1 MAGASDRNF
10 IILDDWGQHVK
21 LLNGDTALEEGDM
34 VTFSSNVLVE
44 VADSNTV
51 GAIGICA
58 QDIAAGAYGT
68 VYTAGV
74 FQGTAA
80 TGTDFGHLDEVFN
93 AGASTLDA
101 GTANDIP
108 VGRVVD
114 HDPASGGAVKFVL
127 LSCLTGDHTA
137 KA

>member
-1 MAGASDRNF
+1 MAAASDRNF
-10 IILDDWGQHVK
+10 KILDDWGQHVN

-34 VTFSSNVLVE
+34 VTFASNVLVE

-51 GAIGICA
+51 GAVGVCA

-74 FQGTAA
+74 FEGTAA
-80 TGTDFGHLDEVFN
+80 TGTDFGHLDEVYN
-93 AGASTLDA
+93 SAADELDG
-101 GTANDIP
+101 GTTSDVP
-108 VGRVVD
+108 VGRVVN
-114 HDPASGGAVKFVL
+114 HDPASGGSVQFVL

-137 KA
+137 HA